1 MKHKIWYQALGL
13 AVALAASSCQKAEKT
28 GQKSEHQVTALDL
41 AQLVQT
47 RGQHE
52 RDDTGIPIATNYLL
66 QKTVKIDGYDTDITI
81 RVLDCIHK
89 DPARA
94 LVSGKMGIQ
103 VTPQVSDL
111 RRHLPF
117 GYEVTDWDCDGM
129 RKENDDFR
137 LYLGEDR
144 WHHARGAKDNHD
156 SALDQV
162 IIAGVPQM
170 YNRLV
175 GALYEYLK

>member
-1 MKHKIWYQALGL
+1 MGL
-13 AVALAASSCQKAEKT
+13 VVALAASSCQKAEKAS
-28 GQKSEHQVTALDL
+28 QKSEHQVTALDL

-52 RDDTGIPIATNYLL
+52 QDDKGIPISTNYLL
-66 QKTVKIDGYDTDITI
+66 QKTVNIDGYDTDITI

-89 DPARA
+89 DLARA
-94 LVSGKMGIQ
+94 PLSGRMEIQ
-103 VTPQVSDL
+103 VTPRVSDL
-111 RRHLPF
+111 RSHLPF

-144 WHHARGAKDNHD
+144 WHHARGAQDNFSPD